1 MKDYSV
7 YLFDFDGTIVDSF
20 ESMVYIFLTALEKF
34 GLKADESEVL
44 QFSRQPISKTFFDKG
59 GKKEDMRDFFDVTIG
74 LLNEEINLYKNKLF
88 DDTLPCIN
96 ALKAKGHKVGIVT
109 SNSNE
114 HVKDILVHL
123 NVDPNIF
130 DVIVGF
136 EATDAHK
143 PEAGPV
149 LKGLELLGIEPN
161 VNNVV
166 YVGDSLD
173 DVLCAKNA
181 KVDPLLIE
189 RHNEYSDYKENKIES
204 LMELIND

>member
-20 ESMVYIFLTALEKF
+20 ESMVYIFLNALDRF

-88 DDTLPCIN
+88 EDTLPCIN
-96 ALKAKGHKVGIVT
+96 ALRAKGHKVGIVT
-109 SNSNE
+109 SNSKD
-114 HVKDILVHL
+114 HVIDILKHL
-123 NVDPNIF
+123 NVDTNIF
-130 DVIVGF
+130 DVIIGF
-136 EATDAHK
+136 EATDTHK

-149 LKGLELLGIEPN
+149 LKALEILNIKPN
-161 VNNVV
+161 INDVV

-181 KVDPLLIE
+181 KVQPLLIE
-189 RHNEYSDYKENKIES
+189 RHNEYSDYKEDKIQS
-204 LMELIND
+204 LMELVND

>member
-1 MKDYSV
+1 MRIAIFTDTYPP
-7 YLFDFDGTIVDSF
+7 
-20 ESMVYIFLTALEKF
+20 YINGVST
-34 GLKADESEVL
+34 S
-44 QFSRQPISKTFFDKG
+44 TF
-59 GKKEDMRDFFDVTIG
+59 
-74 LLNEEINLYKNKLF
+74 NLA
-88 DDTLPCIN
+88 N

-136 EATDAHK
+136 EATDTHK

-149 LKGLELLGIEPN
+149 LKGLELLGIKPDSN
-161 VNNVV
+161 KVV

-173 DVLCAKNA
+173 DVMCAKNA

-189 RHNEYSDYKENKIES
+189 RHNEYSDYKENKIQS

>member
-20 ESMVYIFLTALEKF
+20 ESMVYIFLNALDKF

-88 DDTLPCIN
+88 EDTLPCIN
-96 ALKAKGHKVGIVT
+96 ALRAKGHKVGIVT
-109 SNSNE
+109 SNSKD
-114 HVKDILVHL
+114 HVIDILKHL
-123 NVDPNIF
+123 NVDTNIF
-130 DVIVGF
+130 DVIIGF
-136 EATDAHK
+136 EATDTHK

-149 LKGLELLGIEPN
+149 LKALEILSIKPN
-161 VNNVV
+161 INDVV

-181 KVDPLLIE
+181 KVQPLLIE
-189 RHNEYSDYKENKIES
+189 RHNEYSDYKEDKIQS
-204 LMELIND
+204 LMELVND